1 MLLPY
6 QPDYKQDQLK
16 VPGTGVCAAGACNG
30 QHSHQV
36 TPLMVINNSHQ
47 RVSSCLMKNSAFQ
60 LNANETRTKTKHSRA
75 SVRRECMIRSMYH
88 YFMCT
93 ARNKFR
99 FIFTVSPLFLSST
112 FHYLLTQFQLQ
123 RLPTDCLRRSPSFR
137 KSRFPEP
144 TTSQMTKAWHA
155 CSSTS
160 THTPAFGCDIVANE
174 SAVRR
179 ATYRLPVNYVKCR
192 SFHVTARKCHPIQQP
207 EWVYLVDEEK
217 KAIVKNFSF
226 SFIDLTMKMFSL
238 AYFPFLLHR
247 LRFQVTIRCCGKR
260 AKQIFMNAKKRK
272 FFEVHKRLH
281 KFAMKRPGE

>member
-47 RVSSCLMKNSAFQ
+47 RVSSCLMKNSTFQ

-75 SVRRECMIRSMYH
+75 SVRRECMIRSLSLFHVYREEQVSF
-88 YFMCT
+88 YFHC
-93 ARNKFR
+93 
-99 FIFTVSPLFLSST
+99 LSSIFILNISLFTDPIPTST
-112 FHYLLTQFQLQ
+112 FAYW
-123 RLPTDCLRRSPSFR
+123 LPSSKPFILE
-137 KSRFPEP
+137 SRFPEP

-160 THTPAFGCDIVANE
+160 AHTPVFGCDIVANE

-179 ATYRLPVNYVKCR
+179 ATYRLPVNYVKM
-192 SFHVTARKCHPIQQP
+192 SLISCHC
-207 EWVYLVDEEK
+207 
-217 KAIVKNFSF
+217 A
-226 SFIDLTMKMFSL
+226 
-238 AYFPFLLHR
+238 
-247 LRFQVTIRCCGKR
+247 
-260 AKQIFMNAKKRK
+260 
-272 FFEVHKRLH
+272 
-281 KFAMKRPGE
+281 